1 MKRVFIKYNPYQVTT
16 EITIDDQPL
25 KKNSKLNVPDQRLQ
39 EWVDNLP
46 DLLFEECSTKDFE
59 ITFCLDVD
67 NKLQDNKFKLVFDE
81 KPTFDGEEIEEDY
94 GGEIYYPKAA

>member
-39 EWVDNLP
+39 EWVDDLP
-46 DLLFEECSTKDFE
+46 DILF
-59 ITFCLDVD
+59 
-67 NKLQDNKFKLVFDE
+67 
-81 KPTFDGEEIEEDY
+81 
-94 GGEIYYPKAA
+94 